1 MQVLVK
7 FEWITKDKLPS
18 KKINSYSYLK
28 KIVLVFLYKA
38 SFNSNW
44 KITFRNKKKQKKNK
58 IKGKNIYILIVLA

>member
-44 KITFRNKKKQKKNK
+44 KITFRNKKK
-58 IKGKNIYILIVLA
+58 